1 MKYIKSLTFL
11 SATVLAAM
19 GTTATAQSIDQ
30 NKQVGKGLYEVAYNS
45 VDNGVYVASVIDFK
59 TKEGIVYKLNGNDL
73 SVEKEYSVNGN
84 PVFGIA
90 VNEKT
95 QKIYGTN
102 TTTNAV
108 TVIDLKTGATKV
120 IPGTNESGHNREI
133 AIDEKTN
140 TIYASDTQQDG
151 KVWII
156 DGDKDVLKGYID
168 NTGIFTAGLTFD
180 TKTKKLYAANMG
192 TNEVA
197 IIDPTTKKVIKK
209 FASGGESPI
218 NVSIDESGRR
228 LFVTNSSTGLTVL
241 NADSG
246 ELLKVVKF
254 KGGSLGVNYLPKQ
267 DKIVLANRESG
278 KTVIVDGKTYEVVT
292 ELETGSHP
300 NTVAVNK
307 NTGVAYITNKTKRMP
322 KVEGQEAQVDTN
334 GDTVSKVQL

>member
-59 TKEGIVYKLNGNDL
+59 TKEGVVYKLNGNDL

-218 NVSIDESGRR
+218 NVSIDESRRR

-307 NTGVAYITNKTKRMP
+307 NTGVAYVTNKTKRMP
-322 KVEGQEAQVDTN
+322 KVEGQEAAVDTN

>member
-59 TKEGIVYKLNGNDL
+59 TKEGVVYKLNGNDL

-102 TTTNAV
+102 TITNAV

-218 NVSIDESGRR
+218 NVSIDESRRR

-307 NTGVAYITNKTKRMP
+307 NTGVAYVTNKTKRMP
-322 KVEGQEAQVDTN
+322 KVEGQEAAVDTN

>member
-59 TKEGIVYKLNGNDL
+59 TKEGVVYKLNGNDL

-197 IIDPTTKKVIKK
+197 ILIQRLKK
-209 FASGGESPI
+209 
-218 NVSIDESGRR
+218 
-228 LFVTNSSTGLTVL
+228 
-241 NADSG
+241 
-246 ELLKVVKF
+246 
-254 KGGSLGVNYLPKQ
+254 
-267 DKIVLANRESG
+267 
-278 KTVIVDGKTYEVVT
+278 
-292 ELETGSHP
+292 
-300 NTVAVNK
+300 
-307 NTGVAYITNKTKRMP
+307 
-322 KVEGQEAQVDTN
+322 
-334 GDTVSKVQL
+334 

>member
-1 MKYIKSLTFL
+1 MKYIKSLTFM

-19 GTTATAQSIDQ
+19 GTTATAQTIDKNQ
-30 NKQVGKGLYEVAYNS
+30 QVGKGLYEVAYNS
-45 VDNGVYVASVIDFK
+45 VDNGVYVASVLDFK
-59 TKEGIVYKLNGNDL
+59 TKEGKIFKLNGNDL

-90 VNEKT
+90 VNEKS

-102 TTTNAV
+102 TITNAV
-108 TVIDLKTGATKV
+108 TVLNLKTGETKV

-140 TIYASDTQQDG
+140 TIYASDTQEDG
-151 KVWII
+151 KIWII
-156 DGDKDVLKGYID
+156 DGEKDVLKGYID
-168 NTGIFTAGLTFD
+168 NTGIHTAGLTFD
-180 TKTKKLYAANMG
+180 TKTKKLYAVNMG

-197 IIDPTTKKVIKK
+197 IIDPQSKKVIKK

-218 NVSIDESGRR
+218 NVSIDEAGRR

-254 KGGSLGVNYLPKQ
+254 NGGSLGVNYLPKQ
-267 DKIVLANRESG
+267 DKIVLANRVGG
-278 KTVIVDGKTYEVVT
+278 KTVIVDGKSYEVVK

-307 NTGVAYITNKTKRMP
+307 NSGIAYVTNKTKKMP
-322 KVEGQEAQVDTN
+322 TVEGQEAQVDTN